1 MGATYRQVFGILLAL
16 AVAVCSLYPP
26 VRTILSLPDSQKIV
40 VGEKLTLPL
49 QVPAR
54 LRDALEISVRGPL
67 RTVFSPPSDQP
78 VTVDQNESRCD
89 ILALRPGQADVELKL
104 GNIPLKSIKV
114 ESLAPRRLV
123 PGGHSIGVLL
133 KSKGIMVV
141 GYAPVLDQSGEKD
154 YPAKEEGVEIGD
166 VIIAVNGRTVYT
178 ENELAGLIDQA
189 GRENRPLNLTL
200 KRGNNQVKVEVSPS
214 FCSETNRYRIGLY
227 VRDGVA
233 GVGTLSF
240 WDPLTGRYAALGHII
255 ADVDTRKGIDV
266 RQGKIVSASVQ
277 TIRPAQPG
285 RPGEKIGLFDPESP
299 LTGDIEKN
307 TFVGVFGTTEQ
318 EVKNSL
324 FAYPLE
330 VGYAHQVREGKA
342 SILTVINGNEI
353 ESFDVNIEKVYPSR
367 QSGKG
372 MVIRIVDRRLLSV
385 TGGIVQGMSGSPI
398 IQDNRIVGVVT
409 HVFLN
414 DPQRG
419 YGTFMD
425 NMLRE
430 LENMQARPRNFRQ
443 NAS

>member
-1 MGATYRQVFGILLAL
+1 
-16 AVAVCSLYPP
+16 
-26 VRTILSLPDSQKIV
+26 
-40 VGEKLTLPL
+40 
-49 QVPAR
+49 
-54 LRDALEISVRGPL
+54 
-67 RTVFSPPSDQP
+67 
-78 VTVDQNESRCD
+78 VTVDQEETSYD

-133 KSKGIMVV
+133 KSRGIMVV

-166 VIIAVNGRTVYT
+166 VIIAVNGRAVYT
-178 ENELAGLIDQA
+178 ETELAELIDQA
-189 GRENRPLNLTL
+189 GKENQPLNLTL
-200 KRGNNQVKVEVSPS
+200 KRGENQVKVEVSPS

-266 RQGKIVSASVQ
+266 RQGKIVGASVQ

-285 RPGEKIGLFDPESP
+285 RPGEKIGLFDPESL

-307 TFVGVFGTTEQ
+307 TFAGVFGTTQ
-318 EVKNSL
+318 EVKNPL

-353 ESFDVNIEKVYPSR
+353 ESFDISIEKVYPSR
-367 QSGKG
+367 QNGKG
-372 MVIRIVDRRLLSV
+372 MVIRITDPRLLSV

-425 NMLRE
+425 SMLKE
-430 LENMQARPRNFRQ
+430 LESMGSGLKNFRQ

>member
-1 MGATYRQVFGILLAL
+1 MSPTYRQVCGILLAL

-26 VRTILSLPDSQKIV
+26 VRTILSLPDSQSIV

-54 LRDALEISVRGPL
+54 LRSAFEVSVRGPS

-78 VTVDQNESRCD
+78 VTVDQEETSYD

-133 KSKGIMVV
+133 KSRGIMVV

-166 VIIAVNGRTVYT
+166 VIIAVNGRAVYT
-178 ENELAGLIDQA
+178 ETELAELIDQA
-189 GRENRPLNLTL
+189 GKENQPLNLTL
-200 KRGNNQVKVEVSPS
+200 KRGENQVKVEVSPS

-266 RQGKIVSASVQ
+266 RQGKIVGASVQ

-285 RPGEKIGLFDPESP
+285 RPGEKIGLFDPESL

-307 TFVGVFGTTEQ
+307 TFAGVFGTTQ
-318 EVKNSL
+318 EVKNPL

-353 ESFDVNIEKVYPSR
+353 ESFDISIEKVYTSR
-367 QSGKG
+367 QNGKG
-372 MVIRIVDRRLLSV
+372 MVIRITDPRLLSV

-425 NMLRE
+425 SMLKE
-430 LENMQARPRNFRQ
+430 LESMGSGLKNFRQ